1 MNKISILALACC
13 ALLLA
18 SCGKKHEAKSTVK
31 EFISANFTDNDYSIE
46 SYTDID
52 STNYVTPEAIKLMR
66 QNMAQSNAYK
76 KGIAYADKKGK
87 QLMYMTVT
95 METRN
100 EEANYTFY
108 LKPHLKAVAPLKD

>member
-76 KGIAYADKKGK
+76 KDSQNEPDCEKCCTRANSADC
-87 QLMYMTVT
+87 
-95 METRN
+95 N
-100 EEANYTFY
+100 
-108 LKPHLKAVAPLKD
+108 AVCATY

>member
-95 METRN
+95 MARGN
-100 EEANYTFY
+100 EEVKYTFY
-108 LKPHLKAVAPLKD
+108 LTPDLKEVVAFK